1 MRTLLGE
8 TPPPTPRSRSS
19 RSAALPCG
27 SHVPWRR
34 WTRELLAG
42 NLGFELENI
51 QLLLADVLWGCACAA
66 VSFRKPCLLKL
77 IYISL

>member
-8 TPPPTPRSRSS
+8 TPPPTPRSQSS

-34 WTRELLAG
+34 WTGELLAG
-42 NLGFELENI
+42 NLGFEPENI
-51 QLLLADVLWGCACAA
+51 QLLLADVLWGRACAA
-66 VSFRKPCLLKL
+66 VSFRKPCLLKR